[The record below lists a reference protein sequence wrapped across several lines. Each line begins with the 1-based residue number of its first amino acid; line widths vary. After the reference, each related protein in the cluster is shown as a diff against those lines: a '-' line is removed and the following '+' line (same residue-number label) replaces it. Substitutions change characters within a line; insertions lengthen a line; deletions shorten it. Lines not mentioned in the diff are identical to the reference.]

1 MKKLIFL
8 AILVMSLASANA
20 APFIFIGTMNNY
32 TNVVTN
38 SANFTQGTHS
48 TFLSAITLTNGG
60 LLSTNACIVGA
71 SVSFDNTN
79 FTRLSTWKFATNVP
93 SQQSFQLAST
103 NVPIYF
109 RLIIDGSQSG
119 VSTNNFFLGGQYGN

>member
-8 AILVMSLASANA
+8 AIFALSLASAKA
-20 APFIFIGTMNNY
+20 APYIFIGTMNNY

-38 SANFTQGTHS
+38 SAVFATANHS

-60 LLSTNACIVGA
+60 LLNTNACVVGA

-79 FTRLSTWKFATNVP
+79 FTRLSTWKFATNTP